1 MTSAIRPAVDA
12 RISISSSPCLQSSV
26 SAVASCLWDLESDI
40 HYEDIIISDI
50 METEEKDR
58 EEHDVLAFVPQS
70 EEREL

>member
-26 SAVASCLWDLESDI
+26 SAVASCLWDPESEI
-40 HYEDIIISDI
+40 HYEDFTFSDI
-50 METEEKDR
+50 METEERDR
-58 EEHDVLAFVPQS
+58 EEDDVLAFVPRS